1 MNALV
6 TIRCK
11 LGNICDEEDFN
22 EETPDLESVVRYLIK
37 EEGLIELIYDED
49 VEILKIEQCE

>member
-11 LGNICDEEDFN
+11 LMNICNKEDFD

-37 EEGLIELIYDED
+37 EDGIIELIYDED
-49 VEILKIEQCE
+49 VEILKIEQCD